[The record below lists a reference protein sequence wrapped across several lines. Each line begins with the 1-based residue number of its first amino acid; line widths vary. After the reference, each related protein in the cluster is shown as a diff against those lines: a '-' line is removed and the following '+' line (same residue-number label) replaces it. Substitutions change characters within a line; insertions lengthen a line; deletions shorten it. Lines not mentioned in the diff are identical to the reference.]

1 MCEQSWA
8 PNYSC
13 KYDSKAFIFSYIN
26 KFNKP
31 LRIKYTR
38 KPYSGDNSIVCC
50 SNHGPKFGNDL
61 FIADNSNK
69 NTNSCSYLGQYYIH
83 SDYRNGSNEAQ
94 SLLAGSFNFQVSE
107 MEVYTKKI

>member
-31 LRIKYTR
+31 LRIKYT
-38 KPYSGDNSIVCC
+38 
-50 SNHGPKFGNDL
+50 
-61 FIADNSNK
+61 
-69 NTNSCSYLGQYYIH
+69 
-83 SDYRNGSNEAQ
+83 
-94 SLLAGSFNFQVSE
+94 
-107 MEVYTKKI
+107 KKAL